1 MLSQVREGHLHK
13 ELERT
18 IKSYNFPQ
26 HDTDSQN
33 IEKLPKLDIRSLD
46 SQATTHSIDSIT
58 GTIPVSWLITSNVHH
73 FTVPI
78 IITAILNT
86 YTITTPITAAIA
98 TTITHPATT
107 LSSLSYCQK
116 PSMHQSYFRHLKKK
130 GFSLIMT
137 AVLQEL

>member
-18 IKSYNFPQ
+18 IKSYNFP
-26 HDTDSQN
+26 QN

-116 PSMHQSYFRHLKKK
+116 PSMHQSYSRHLKEKD
-130 GFSLIMT
+130 SL
-137 AVLQEL
+137 